1 MISLIVATGENRVI
15 GANGSIPWRMPG
27 DMAFF
32 KATTMGK
39 PVIMGRKTWESLPKP
54 LPGRLNIVVTRNA
67 EYQAQGATVV
77 TGLSEAL
84 AVAGAVEEAVVIGG
98 AQLYEAALPLAG
110 KAYVTE
116 IHHSFEGD
124 TWFPELDKGEW
135 LLDEEK
141 RFESDEKNPY
151 AYTVRTYLKAN
162 QE

>member
-54 LPGRLNIVVTRNA
+54 LPSRLNIVVTRNVT
-67 EYQAQGATVV
+67 YQAEGATVV
-77 TGLSEAL
+77 TGLQEAL
-84 AVAGAVEEAVVIGG
+84 AVAGAAEEAVVIGG
-98 AQLYEAALPLAG
+98 AQLYEVVLPLAD

-116 IHHSFEGD
+116 IHHSFDGD
-124 TWFPELDKGEW
+124 TWFPELDQAQWK
-135 LLDEEK
+135 LDEEK

-151 AYTVRTYLKAN
+151 AYTVRTYLKAS
-162 QE
+162 